1 MQTIKVLSCAPR
13 ESPVHRIREA
23 LIGSGDIALVSH
35 SYTEADSIRLSR
47 EWRPH
52 VLLLDATSFNAND
65 VGTLI
70 RVNASSPSTKVLVF
84 AAAFTEQFVL
94 RALRHGASGCL
105 RLGTSAQ
112 DVRAAIKAV
121 HAGELWAARKIVSH
135 AYQELLAAH
144 ACHELPAAQD
154 PVSEPAADCG
164 ARLSPRQLEIA
175 SWMRR
180 GMTNKEIGR
189 RLGISDMT
197 VKTHA
202 HNIFHKLEI
211 SGRMHLF
218 GLTRTQQIAAPVES
232 SLPAMPLMAL
242 RVRGNPPK
250 RHARS
255 LNGNGPSSTVRAA
268 EDHPPE
274 PAAA

>member
-1 MQTIKVLSCAPR
+1 MKIIKTLSCAPR
-13 ESPVHRIREA
+13 ESPVYRLRAA
-23 LIGSGDIALVSH
+23 LMSKGDVALVGDAF
-35 SYTEADSIRLSR
+35 TESDAVRLAR
-47 EWRPH
+47 EWHPD

-70 RVNASSPSTKVLVF
+70 RVHASSPNTKVLVF
-84 AAAFTEQFVL
+84 SAAFTEQFVL

-112 DVRAAIKAV
+112 DVLWAIRAV
-121 HAGELWAARKIVSH
+121 QAGELWAARKIVSQ
-135 AYQELLAAH
+135 AFQELLAAH
-144 ACHELPAAQD
+144 
-154 PVSEPAADCG
+154 EPAIESGADHR
-164 ARLSPRQLEIA
+164 AQLSPRQLEIV
-175 SWMRR
+175 SWMRH

-218 GLTRTQQIAAPVES
+218 ALPCTMQIASLSEAPTPES
-232 SLPAMPLMAL
+232 PLTANHVIADPSRRGTRRL
-242 RVRGNPPK
+242 LDRDETNVRRGPPGTRRRV
-250 RHARS
+250 
-255 LNGNGPSSTVRAA
+255 T
-268 EDHPPE
+268 
-274 PAAA
+274 AAA

>member
-1 MQTIKVLSCAPR
+1 MRTIKVLSCAPR
-13 ESPVHRIREA
+13 ESPVHRLCAA
-23 LIGSGDIALVSH
+23 LSSSGDIALVGH
-35 SYTEADSIRLSR
+35 SYTESDSVRLSR
-47 EWRPH
+47 ERRPH

-70 RVNASSPSTKVLVF
+70 RLNASSPDTKLLVF
-84 AAAFTEQFVL
+84 AAGVTEQFVV

-112 DVRAAIKAV
+112 DVLSAIKAV

-144 ACHELPAAQD
+144 ACQALRAAQD
-154 PVSEPAADCG
+154 TAIEAEKECRG
-164 ARLSPRQLEIA
+164 RLSPRQLEIA

-202 HNIFHKLEI
+202 HNIFHK
-211 SGRMHLF
+211 
-218 GLTRTQQIAAPVES
+218 
-232 SLPAMPLMAL
+232 
-242 RVRGNPPK
+242 
-250 RHARS
+250 
-255 LNGNGPSSTVRAA
+255 
-268 EDHPPE
+268 
-274 PAAA
+274 